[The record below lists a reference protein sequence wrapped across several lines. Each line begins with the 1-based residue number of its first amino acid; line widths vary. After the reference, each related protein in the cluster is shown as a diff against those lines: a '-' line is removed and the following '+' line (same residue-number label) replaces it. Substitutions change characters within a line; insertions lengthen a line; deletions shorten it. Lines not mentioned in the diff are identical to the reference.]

1 MTLFKPLA
9 GEKEMSKMRVLLVE
23 DSKVQLEV
31 TKLTLESRGV
41 DVECAMT
48 LEAALKRL
56 ARPGIDVV
64 LLDLTLPDSMGIET
78 LHRVRAATV
87 EVPTVCLTG
96 ADDQEGALLAVM
108 SGAQDYLVKG
118 VVSDESIFRCLRY
131 AIERHKVEQA
141 LIRSEKRLRIILENT
156 YDAFISMDLNWRIRD
171 WNLQAERTFGWA
183 RGEILG
189 RPLSVIVPAHLRKQ
203 YARDVARY
211 FSQSQDNLLRMT
223 SELVAVHRDGHEF
236 PIDIGIFRIKSD
248 DDYMF
253 CAFGRDITERKQ
265 LNERLERRVQER
277 TDELTRSNEELRQ
290 FAKIASHDLQEPLR
304 AVQGFVN
311 LLAENTKGKLDQDC
325 EEFIEYILDGTA
337 RMQQLIQ
344 SVLLHSSITAEETA
358 YASSDC
364 NAVLEE
370 VLANLDASIR
380 ENKAELEIDSLPTVG
395 VERSQLVQLFQN
407 LISNA
412 IKYRGTQSPRI
423 FVGAE
428 RTVNDWLFSVRD
440 NGIGIDS
447 KYADKIFDMF
457 ARLHGKTKYQG
468 TGMGLAICKKIVELH
483 GGKIWVESEVG
494 EGCIFLFT
502 LPAARKLKRRA
513 SMDNNIEILLVE
525 DTPSDIRL
533 TQEALKRSG
542 LQYNLTIANDG
553 VEAMEMLNDLKTSKD
568 KRLPDIILL
577 DLNMPRKNGHE
588 VLADI
593 KADDKLRQISVVLLT
608 VSQRDEDVMEALK
621 LKMNYY
627 LAKPVT
633 AAKVSVLIKAITE
646 LQSEEKQVAGGKRGD
661 DETHVRMVLAGNP
674 HTSPTILGK
683 LAQDENVRIRCR
695 VAENP
700 ETAPDVLLSLARDE
714 NADVRV
720 SVSENPKVSLAVVEL
735 LAKDNSE
742 DVRMGLAGNH
752 NMPVHVLEQLV
763 NDENTFVSAEATK
776 TLQAVAT
783 GAR

>member
-1 MTLFKPLA
+1 
-9 GEKEMSKMRVLLVE
+9 MRILLVE
-23 DSKVQLEV
+23 DSKVQMEV
-31 TKLTLESRGV
+31 TRLTLESRGV
-41 DVECAMT
+41 EVECAMT
-48 LEAALKRL
+48 LDAALVRL
-56 ARPGIDVV
+56 KHPGIDAV

-78 LHRVRAATV
+78 LHKVRAATV
-87 EVPTVCLTG
+87 DVPTVCLTG
-96 ADDQEGALLAVM
+96 ADDPEGALLAVM

-118 VVSDESIFRCLRY
+118 IVSDESIYRCLRY

-171 WNLQAERTFGWA
+171 WNLQAERTFGWSRA
-183 RGEILG
+183 EILG
-189 RPLSVIVPAHLRKQ
+189 RPLSVIVPSHLRKQ

-211 FSQSQDNLLRMT
+211 FSQSQDNLLRMS
-223 SELVAVHRDGHEF
+223 SELIAVHRDGHEF
-236 PIDIGIFRIKSD
+236 PIEIGIFRIKSD

-265 LNERLERRVQER
+265 LNDRLERRVQER
-277 TDELTRSNEELRQ
+277 TDELTRSNEELKQ

-311 LLAENTKGKLDQDC
+311 LLVENTQGKLDQDC
-325 EEFIEYILDGTA
+325 QEFIEYILDGTS

-344 SVLLHSSITAEETA
+344 SVLLHSSVKPEDNA

-370 VLANLDASIR
+370 VLANLDASIK
-380 ENKAELEIDSLPTVG
+380 ENKAILEIDSLPSVG
-395 VERSQLVQLFQN
+395 VERSQLIQLFQN

-412 IKYRGTQSPRI
+412 IKYRGNQSPRI
-423 FVGAE
+423 YVGAE
-428 RTVNDWLFSVRD
+428 RTVNDWLFSIRD

-447 KYADKIFDMF
+447 QYADKIFDMF

-502 LPAARKLKRRA
+502 LPAARKLKRKS
-513 SMDNNIEILLVE
+513 SMDKNIEILLVE

-553 VEAMEMLNDLKTSKD
+553 VEAMEMLNALKSSRD
-568 KRLPDIILL
+568 KKLPDIVLL

-593 KADDKLRQISVVLLT
+593 RADEKLRPVNVILLT

-627 LAKPVT
+627 MAKPVT
-633 AAKVSVLIKAITE
+633 AAKISVLIKAICE
-646 LQSEEKQVAGGKRGD
+646 LQSDEKADGGAKRGD

-683 LAQDENVRIRCR
+683 LAEDTNPKIRSR

-700 ETAPDVLLSLARDE
+700 ETGPDVLLRLARDE

-720 SVSENPKVSLAVVEL
+720 SVSENAKVSLAVMEL
-735 LAKDNSE
+735 LAKDTNE
-742 DVRMGLAGNH
+742 DVRMGLAGNP
-752 NMPVHVLEQLV
+752 NMPAHILTSLSA
-763 NDENTFVSAEATK
+763 DENTFVAAEATK
-776 TLQAVAT
+776 TLQAVAS
-783 GAR
+783 GAKA